1 MQSGK
6 NFVAKNNNSNKNK
19 IAAIK
24 MNKAIPAT
32 KQKWK

>member
-1 MQSGK
+1 MWSGK
-6 NFVAKNNNSNKNK
+6 NVAARNNNINKNK

-24 MNKAIPAT
+24 MNDAIPAT

>member
-1 MQSGK
+1 MRSGK
-6 NFVAKNNNSNKNK
+6 NVAAINNNIYKNK

-24 MNKAIPAT
+24 INDAIPAT

>member
-6 NFVAKNNNSNKNK
+6 NVAATNNNINKNK
-19 IAAIK
+19 VAAIK
-24 MNKAIPAT
+24 MNDAIPAT